1 MKKTIFQQL
10 FLSVCAL
17 TVALPCSAQS
27 PETSGKEFTLEQL
40 MPEKSFI
47 TFTPNT
53 WSVCNGWETIMSLS
67 RVMI

>member
-40 MPEKSFI
+40 MP
-47 TFTPNT
+47 
-53 WSVCNGWETIMSLS
+53 
-67 RVMI
+67 